1 MVSMNE
7 YIENLNKT
15 YKSGQFSL
23 VNGIMVVEVKK
34 VRHYNVLL
42 STKQRE
48 WISSF
53 CLKVSNNCLKHITKA
68 LAGAIID
75 THQKYPHLQTQ
86 QLFHLQ
92 LMQLVI
98 MKWM

>member
-1 MVSMNE
+1 MVD
-7 YIENLNKT
+7 YIKDLNKT

-23 VNGIMVVEVKK
+23 VNGIMVVEVRK

-53 CLKVSNNCLKHITKA
+53 CLKVSNNCLRHITKA

-75 THQKYPHLQTQ
+75 THQKYPHLE
-86 QLFHLQ
+86 FY
-92 LMQLVI
+92 I
-98 MKWM
+98 KWA

>member
-7 YIENLNKT
+7 YIDNLNKT

-53 CLKVSNNCLKHITKA
+53 CLKVSNNCLRHITKA

-75 THQKYPHLQTQ
+75 THQKYPHLE
-86 QLFHLQ
+86 FY
-92 LMQLVI
+92 I
-98 MKWM
+98 KWA